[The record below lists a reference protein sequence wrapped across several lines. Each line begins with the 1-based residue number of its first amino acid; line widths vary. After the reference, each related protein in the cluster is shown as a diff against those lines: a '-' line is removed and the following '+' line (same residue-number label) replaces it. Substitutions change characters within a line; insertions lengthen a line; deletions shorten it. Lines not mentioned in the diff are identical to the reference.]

1 MLCELEIIFSTATYR
16 NTSADSLLSPSVWLA
31 PNKQIRAPIYSF
43 KQRTQRRKIVAT
55 YSLLYALVIAFFAAL
70 IAVPFVLRGHLDF
83 SADARTWMYVS
94 FPSALLSSLRLNRR

>member
-55 YSLLYALVIAFFAAL
+55 YSLLCQ
-70 IAVPFVLRGHLDF
+70 
-83 SADARTWMYVS
+83 ST
-94 FPSALLSSLRLNRR
+94 FPHLLSASFFHALTFPPHPHFSFLQTLS